1 MARVVIVV
9 EEMGYAYRQEI
20 GYYLLLEKGVATR
33 NYTLKATPAGG
44 VPMQRSGLGYS
55 PSRRHC
61 VWSRIQRF
69 DTFCIG

>member
-9 EEMGYAYRQEI
+9 EEMRYANRQEI

-44 VPMQRSGLGYS
+44 YCVTFGAGYTPHQMVDLWVS
-55 PSRRHC
+55 
-61 VWSRIQRF
+61 
-69 DTFCIG
+69 